1 MPSQR
6 ILKLNAFY
14 RIIEIHVLLILPLLV
29 IYLRSNWG
37 NKEIYFNVIILPL
50 IWYLFYAPIHELS
63 HVLGCVIVGTKI
75 TDYRLFAHFWES
87 SFGFAYG
94 DVQGGLDVNMH
105 SLIILISPYI
115 LDLIS
120 IIIGYYILTRY
131 KIKNSFLLGLTF
143 LIFCLRPL
151 YDIVDNYIGIFYN
164 HSDLVLISKI
174 IGEYITYSYGII
186 SVTIS
191 LIAIILLLNKY
202 KNYPK
207 VETKSLE

>member
-1 MPSQR
+1 
-6 ILKLNAFY
+6 LNPFF
-14 RIIEIHVLLILPLLV
+14 RIIEILVLVVLPLLV
-29 IYLRSNWG
+29 FYLRSSWPK
-37 NKEIYFNVIILPL
+37 KEVNINVIILPL
-50 IWYLFYAPIHELS
+50 IWYVFYAPLHELG
-63 HVLGCVIVGTKI
+63 HILGCFIVGAEIK
-75 TDYRLFAHFWES
+75 DYQLFAHFWEG
-87 SFGFAYG
+87 SFGFAYV
-94 DVQGGLDVNMH
+94 DVQGGLDVNMN

-115 LDLIS
+115 LDFIS

-164 HSDLVLISKI
+164 HSDLVLTNKI

-191 LIAIILLLNKY
+191 LIAIILLLIKY

-207 VETKSLE
+207 VETQSLE

>member
-1 MPSQR
+1 MNP
-6 ILKLNAFY
+6 IL
-14 RIIEIHVLLILPLLV
+14 RIIEILILVVLPLLIV
-29 IYLRSNWG
+29 YLRSSWP
-37 NKEIYFNVIILPL
+37 NKEINFNVIFLPL
-50 IWYLFYAPIHELS
+50 IWYVFYAPIHEIG
-63 HVLGCVIVGTKI
+63 HILGCVIVGAEIK
-75 TDYRLFAHFWES
+75 DYQLFAHFWEG
-87 SFGFAYG
+87 SFGFAYV
-94 DVQGGLDVNMH
+94 DVQGGLDVNMN

-115 LDLIS
+115 LDFIS

-164 HSDLVLISKI
+164 HSDLVLTSKI

-207 VETKSLE
+207 VETQSLE

>member
-1 MPSQR
+1 
-6 ILKLNAFY
+6 LNAFC
-14 RIIEIHVLLILPLLV
+14 RITEILVLLILPLLV
-29 IYLRSNWG
+29 IYLRSNWAS
-37 NKEIYFNVIILPL
+37 KEIYFNVIILPL

-63 HVLGCVIVGTKI
+63 HILGCIIVGSKI
-75 TDYRLFAHFWES
+75 TDYRLFTHFWEG
-87 SFGFAYG
+87 SFGFAYV
-94 DVQGGLDVNMH
+94 DVQGGLDVNMN

-115 LDLIS
+115 LDFIS

-164 HSDLVLISKI
+164 NGDLVLTSKI

-191 LIAIILLLNKY
+191 LIAIMLLLNKY

-207 VETKSLE
+207 VETQSLE

>member
-1 MPSQR
+1 MNP
-6 ILKLNAFY
+6 FF
-14 RIIEIHVLLILPLLV
+14 RIIEILILVVLPLLV
-29 IYLRSNWG
+29 FYLRSNWVS
-37 NKEIYFNVIILPL
+37 KEIYFNVIILPL

-63 HVLGCVIVGTKI
+63 HILGCIIVGANI
-75 TDYRLFAHFWES
+75 TDYRLFTHFWEG
-87 SFGFAYG
+87 SFGFAYVE
-94 DVQGGLDVNMH
+94 VQGGLDVNMN

-115 LDLIS
+115 LDFIS

-164 HSDLVLISKI
+164 NGDLVLTSKI

-207 VETKSLE
+207 VETQSLE